1 VTTYLNV
8 TGYVPAAAGR
18 ISGDKD
24 PDAVGDAPQQSTAG
38 DGSMAAGVE
47 TMLRL

>member
-1 VTTYLNV
+1 VTTFLKV
-8 TGYVPAAAGR
+8 TVYVPAAAGR

-24 PDAVGDAPQQSTAG
+24 PDAVGDARHQSTAG
-38 DGSMAAGVE
+38 NGSMAAGVE